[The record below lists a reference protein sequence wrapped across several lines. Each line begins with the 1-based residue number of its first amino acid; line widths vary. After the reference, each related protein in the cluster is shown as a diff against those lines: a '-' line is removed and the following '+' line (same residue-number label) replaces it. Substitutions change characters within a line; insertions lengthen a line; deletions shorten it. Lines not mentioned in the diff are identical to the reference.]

1 MKILFVISVLAGFAA
16 TAAGARFYPWVA
28 LERLPS
34 HTSVVANGGRGEQ
47 FLIRLPADRISSH
60 GGAGTGIRGTAFPDA
75 SRLPDALAG
84 QPLLVEQFKVRD
96 RSGSVIGVAAR
107 HWTDAQGEGGAT
119 TWLLALPGRGTL
131 ALAATGESRRA
142 VDRALASGGWRPGE
156 AWSGDIDVVATG
168 RDVESARVIG
178 GRDEFAELDGRYTET
193 WKIAGVGAS
202 GELRGTIQ
210 LDTVT
215 YRRRGLTAFSE

>member
-1 MKILFVISVLAGFAA
+1 MKILFLVSVLVGFAA

-34 HTSVVANGGRGEQ
+34 HTSVVANGGRSEQ

-60 GGAGTGIRGTAFPDA
+60 GGADTGLRGTPYPDG
-75 SRLPDALAG
+75 SRLPDALAE

-96 RSGSVIGVAAR
+96 RSGSVVGVAAR
-107 HWTDAQGEGGAT
+107 HWTEAEGEGAT

-131 ALAATGESRRA
+131 ALAARGESRRA
-142 VDRALASGGWRPGE
+142 VDRALASGGWRRGE
-156 AWSGDIDVVATG
+156 SWSGEMDVVAAG
-168 RDVESARVIG
+168 AESESARVVG
-178 GRDEFAELDGRYTET
+178 GRAEFADLDGRYTET

-202 GELRGTIQ
+202 GEMRGTIQ

-215 YRRRGLTAFSE
+215 FRRAGLT